1 MTLRRRRDVWDL
13 VVIGGGIAGLTA
25 AWHGMRRGLAT
36 ALFEPAPGYGGPTQA
51 VAVCYISNL
60 GNTSVSFTSARI
72 YKEFGVAVPLVTS
85 NCGTLTSQASCRYVA
100 NIANSVAHWCRA
112 DVSSKGNLRGRLEI
126 RNGSAQVLSTESMR

>member
-1 MTLRRRRDVWDL
+1 MRSWA
-13 VVIGGGIAGLTA
+13 IGVAVLLSSA
-25 AWHGMRRGLAT
+25 ASAN
-36 ALFEPAPGYGGPTQA
+36 AELFGSAPGYGGPTQA

-60 GNTSVSFTSARI
+60 GNTSVTFTSARI
-72 YKEFGVAVPLVTS
+72 YKEFGVTVPLGTS

-100 NIANSVAHWCRA
+100 NIASSVAHWCRA